1 VQCSAYVLI
10 CAHVLLCAGAQIAP
24 MEVGRINIQYRRVEC
39 TPPEPLNV
47 DINFN
52 YGQGAWLRI
61 VVSVSSDCTFLIP
74 TPMHE
79 PARSAGLFR
88 TDLSMRLLP
97 GLHSLPALRSVRML
111 FAAMWWSMA
120 TTFKC

>member
-1 VQCSAYVLI
+1 
-10 CAHVLLCAGAQIAP
+10 

-61 VVSVSSDCTFLIP
+61 VVSVSSDFTFLTL
-74 TPMHE
+74 TPLHV
-79 PARSAGLFR
+79 PAGSAGLFR
-88 TDLSMRLLP
+88 TDSSMRLLP
-97 GLHSLPALRSVRML
+97 GLHSLPALLSVRI
-111 FAAMWWSMA
+111 
-120 TTFKC
+120 